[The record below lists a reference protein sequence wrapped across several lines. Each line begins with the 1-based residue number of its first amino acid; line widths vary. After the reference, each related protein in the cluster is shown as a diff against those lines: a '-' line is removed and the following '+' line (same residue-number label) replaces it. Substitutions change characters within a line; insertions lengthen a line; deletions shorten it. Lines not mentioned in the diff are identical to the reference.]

1 MSRLAAPASV
11 ALSPADDDGP
21 DVEVSADDQLRINEF
36 GRLNSRKHEL
46 RDIVAGAKV
55 GALARGKRIGRG
67 GGCCRPQPT
76 AAPLLAPSLARNSQ
90 SRAAE
95 LGDAEEGV
103 LLADESAPGALK
115 MVLGVGLFVDCDAA
129 AANAYVEARRARD
142 ESTLAEAAAELK
154 AIAARQADLKA
165 LLYAKFG
172 RSINLEDA
180 EVPAA

>member
-1 MSRLAAPASV
+1 MLTPPLV
-11 ALSPADDDGP
+11 
-21 DVEVSADDQLRINEF
+21 RI
-36 GRLNSRKHEL
+36 R
-46 RDIVAGAKV
+46 
-55 GALARGKRIGRG
+55 
-67 GGCCRPQPT
+67 
-76 AAPLLAPSLARNSQ
+76 SQ

-180 EVPAA
+180 EEPAA

>member
-55 GALARGKRIGRG
+55 GALARGERIGRG

-180 EVPAA
+180 EEPAA

>member
-1 MSRLAAPASV
+1 MRARARARAEHAGAARPPAGPANRLARSC
-11 ALSPADDDGP
+11 
-21 DVEVSADDQLRINEF
+21 
-36 GRLNSRKHEL
+36 SR
-46 RDIVAGAKV
+46 A
-55 GALARGKRIGRG
+55 
-67 GGCCRPQPT
+67 T
-76 AAPLLAPSLARNSQ
+76 NSQ

-142 ESTLAEAAAELK
+142 ESTVTEAAAELK
-154 AIAARQADLKA
+154 AIAARQAELKA

-180 EVPAA
+180 DEPAA